1 MTANEFRELSERWPS
16 GIALAADL
24 GISRQQ
30 VYRYRDGHRAI
41 PEPVARLI
49 RILSRM
55 PQARDAMHA

>member
-1 MTANEFRELSERWPS
+1 MTANEFRKLSERWPS

-49 RILSRM
+49 RILSRDPASKELM
-55 PQARDAMHA
+55 L

>member
-1 MTANEFRELSERWPS
+1 MTASEFRELSERWPS

-41 PEPVARLI
+41 PEPTARLI
-49 RILSRM
+49 RILSRDPASKELM
-55 PQARDAMHA
+55 L